1 MTTYEGSE
9 DETEV
14 EMHVERHIEAHTET
28 LKETDLHAPVKQW
41 LQAQGCEV
49 KTEVKTIDMVGLY
62 HEDFIIA
69 IELKLK
75 LNLEVINQAVERQGI
90 ADLTY
95 IAVVHDYKAVETTR
109 FKMTLLTLKRL
120 NLGLLLVN
128 FRAKEPIV
136 VEVLKPEHFDFERSR
151 RQKKGRRELLIAEF
165 NKRHGDFNKAGSHK
179 TKLMTGYKE
188 QCLLVA
194 HYMYTLGHEKAKSYE
209 KYGLAPKKVA
219 SIFTQ
224 NYYNWFIRRDKGVY
238 GLTDDGL
245 SALIEFS
252 PVLEF
257 LLSQDGERNEA

>member
-1 MTTYEGSE
+1 MTTHTLNEVTQM
-9 DETEV
+9 ETQ
-14 EMHVERHIEAHTET
+14 
-28 LKETDLHAPVKQW
+28 KETDLHVPVKQW

-49 KTEVKTIDMVGLY
+49 KTEVKAIDMVGLY
-62 HEDFIIA
+62 NEDFIIA

-95 IAVVHDYKAVETTR
+95 IAVVHDFKSVETKR

-120 NLGLLLVN
+120 NIGLLLVN
-128 FRAKEPIV
+128 FRSTEPIV
-136 VEVLKPEHFDFERSR
+136 IEVLKPEHFDFERSR
-151 RQKKGRRELLIAEF
+151 RQKKGKKELLIAEF

-194 HYMYTLGHEKAKSYE
+194 HYMYTLGHDKAKAFE
-209 KYGLAPKKVA
+209 KYGLAPKKV
-219 SIFTQ
+219 SNIFTQ
-224 NYYNWFIRRDKGVY
+224 NYYNWFIRRDKGIY

-252 PVLEF
+252 HVVDF
-257 LLSQDGERNEA
+257 LVNQDGVSNEA